1 MYGLDSPLFLFFC
14 DVACVYFPGFRTF
27 WPIWKHPADSPVRPP
42 SCSLLHPYSISIFCS
57 GNTPET
63 KGTAFVIYDDI
74 YDAKNACEHLSGYSF
89 CKRFASASTSHCIPF
104 VSVVCRYLVVLYYS
118 QTKQTKKLDQKKQ
131 QAELD
136 RLRATYM
143 KKPED
148 KDVAT

>member
-1 MYGLDSPLFLFFC
+1 VCIPRFTFIYDVFLCFLSVFLELFGQYGSIRQIRLFVPLLLLCFICSWSSFFS
-14 DVACVYFPGFRTF
+14 R
-27 WPIWKHPADSPVRPP
+27 
-42 SCSLLHPYSISIFCS
+42 

-89 CKRFASASTSHCIPF
+89 CQRFAYASMSRS
-104 VSVVCRYLVVLYYS
+104 VSYLSVVCRYLVVLYYS
-118 QTKQTKKLDQKKQ
+118 QLKQTKKLDQKKQ

-143 KKPED
+143 KKPAD